1 MTDGEEKAET
11 TLSPDDAFALLGSET
26 RVEILRALGDAGD
39 PLPFSD
45 LYDSVDVRDSG
56 QFNYHLEKLAGH
68 FVRKTEDGYTLSRM
82 GRRVV
87 EAVLSGAVTE
97 TPDLERS
104 VVDESCEHCGAPVEV
119 TWKEG
124 SIRLFCTE
132 CSGRYSRVS
141 STQRR
146 DDPVDE
152 GYLGRLPLPPAGV
165 RDRLPTEVLQAAWV
179 TGTLE
184 VYSLAAGI
192 CPRCSASIDR
202 TVGVCE
208 DHDASDG
215 PCDACKSIYA
225 VTLGFRCSNCI
236 YKSGG
241 GVGLGLIA
249 NTELLDFVTDHG
261 LNPIDPDSI
270 RDINRVT
277 EDYDVEVLST
287 DPLRARLTFAIDDD
301 SLSLT
306 IDEELNVL
314 EATR

>member
-1 MTDGEEKAET
+1 MTDGEEGTKT

-26 RVEILRALGDAGD
+26 RVAILRTLGEASD

-45 LYDSVDVRDSG
+45 LHDRVDVRDSG
-56 QFNYHLEKLAGH
+56 QFNYHLEKLVGH

-82 GRRVV
+82 GRRIV

-97 TPDLERS
+97 TPDLERTL
-104 VVDESCEHCGAPVEV
+104 VDEHCEYCGAPVEM

-132 CSGRYSRVS
+132 CSGRYGRAYSGERGG
-141 STQRR
+141 
-146 DDPVDE
+146 DIVDE

-165 RDRLPTEVLQAAWV
+165 RDRTPTEVFQTAWV

-192 CPRCSASIDR
+192 CPRCSATVER
-202 TVGVCE
+202 TVDVCE

-215 PCDACKSIYA
+215 PCDTCESIYA
-225 VTLGFRCSNCI
+225 VKLGFHCSNCI
-236 YKSGG
+236 YESGG

-261 LNPIDPDSI
+261 LNPIDPDSTQTV
-270 RDINRVT
+270 NRVT
-277 EDYDVEVLST
+277 QNYDLEVLST
-287 DPLRARLTFAIDDD
+287 DPLRARLTFSLDDD